1 MAGVTDRAFRRVCA
15 ECGAE
20 CVTTEMI
27 SAKGV
32 CYGDRKTNQL
42 ASLERDI
49 RPAGI
54 QIFGSDPDFLARAAY
69 RRMEYGP

>member
-1 MAGVTDRAFRRVCA
+1 MKIRDLEIKNGIFLAPMAGVTDRAFRRVCA

-32 CYGDRKTNQL
+32 CYGDRKTDQ
-42 ASLERDI
+42 
-49 RPAGI
+49 PAAT
-54 QIFGSDPDFLARAAY
+54 AR
-69 RRMEYGP
+69 RL